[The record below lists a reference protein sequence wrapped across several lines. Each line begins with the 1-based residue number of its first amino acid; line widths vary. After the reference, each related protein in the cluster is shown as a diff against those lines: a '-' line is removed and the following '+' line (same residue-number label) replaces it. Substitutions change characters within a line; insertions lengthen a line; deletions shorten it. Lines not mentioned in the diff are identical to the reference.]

1 MNEDSDK
8 WRQAFLAVVDTGS
21 FTAGGRL
28 LGRNASVL
36 SRHVAALEAHLGIRL
51 LERSTRRVA
60 TTEAGA
66 RYHDKISEAM
76 QLIRAAE
83 VEAQTLASSPSG
95 LLRLTAPAA
104 FGRRWIAPLLPAF
117 LKAYPAVQI
126 NVSYLDR
133 YVDIIAE
140 EFDVAVRI
148 GDMAD
153 SRIFSRRL
161 ADTRRVLCAA
171 PAYLREAAPI
181 HTVDDLRRVDCLM
194 FTPMST
200 HPVWHFES
208 GKQGRAVPVAGRM
221 ASDDIAA
228 LIVAA
233 VAGCGVLMAA
243 DWLVAEELNDG
254 RLVEVLPDWRAVGED
269 GVFLL
274 RPSRRHASA
283 KVRVFGE
290 WLARQFADAPWQTR
304 APAARD

>member
-1 MNEDSDK
+1 M
-8 WRQAFLAVVDTGS
+8 
-21 FTAGGRL
+21 

-66 RYHDKISEAM
+66 RYHAKISEAA

-83 VEAQTLASSPSG
+83 LEAQTLAASPSG
-95 LLRLTAPAA
+95 LLRLTVAA
-104 FGRRWIAPLLPAF
+104 TFGRRWIAPLLPAF

-140 EFDVAVRI
+140 EMDVAVRI

-153 SRIFSRRL
+153 SRLFSRRL
-161 ADTRRVLCAA
+161 AGTHRVLCAA
-171 PAYLREAAPI
+171 PAYLREAAPVNA
-181 HTVDDLRRVDCLM
+181 VDDLRRVDCLM

-200 HPVWHFES
+200 HPIWHFEH
-208 GKQGRAVPVAGRM
+208 GKQKRAVPVAGRM

-243 DWLVAEELNDG
+243 DWLVADELRDG
-254 RLVEVLPDWRAVGED
+254 RLVEVLPDWRVAGED

-274 RPSRRHASA
+274 RPSRQHAPA
-283 KVRVFGE
+283 KVRVFSE
-290 WLARQFADAPWQTR
+290 WLMRHFVDAPWQTR
-304 APAARD
+304 TSAARD